1 MKKLTITLLWVCFA
15 YNIALS
21 QQSVNM
27 QTYWTLRERFNKY
40 FVRLGT
46 LKIDGLFSKI
56 ISEFKNFPFK
66 IHFFNK
72 TIISS
77 SLLIIVCII
86 SLGV

>member
-46 LKIDGLFSKI
+46 NPGDGLPAVQRVMK
-56 ISEFKNFPFK
+56 
-66 IHFFNK
+66 
-72 TIISS
+72 
-77 SLLIIVCII
+77 
-86 SLGV
+86 